1 MDLQIEKGK
10 LKEYFSNNKNRR
22 QLIIAETK

>member
-10 LKEYFSNNKNRR
+10 LKEYFSNKKNRR